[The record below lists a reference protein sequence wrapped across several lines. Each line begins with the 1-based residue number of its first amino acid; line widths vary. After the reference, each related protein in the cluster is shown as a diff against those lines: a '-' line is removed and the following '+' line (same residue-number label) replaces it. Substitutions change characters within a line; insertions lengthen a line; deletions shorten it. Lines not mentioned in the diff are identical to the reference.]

1 MTYVRAGLWGVAL
14 ATLLV
19 AGFGKPAFAESQR
32 LASLG
37 GSQTSGYVS
46 IGNNSGGQVIRFG
59 LQMLKWKRAG
69 HKVRFSGRCA
79 SACTIFLALPS
90 KNMCISP
97 GASFH
102 FHSPYGGDARGN
114 KVARSYML
122 RNYPGW
128 VRAWL
133 SRNGGL
139 GPRLVAMN
147 YSYASRFIR
156 PCAVRTAQAD

>member
-1 MTYVRAGLWGVAL
+1 LTGSEQV
-14 ATLLV
+14 
-19 AGFGKPAFAESQR
+19 AFAEGERVAR
-32 LASLG
+32 LS
-37 GSQTSGYVS
+37 GSQTQGYVN
-46 IGNNSGGQVIRFG
+46 IGNNSGGQVISFG

-79 SACTIFLALPS
+79 SACTLYLALPA

-102 FHSPYGGDARGN
+102 FHAPYGGNARGN
-114 KVARSYML
+114 IVARSYLL

-128 VRAWL
+128 VRTWL
-133 SRNGGL
+133 SRKGGL

-147 YSYASRFIR
+147 YGYASRFIK

>member
-1 MTYVRAGLWGVAL
+1 MTYFKAGLWSLVLSAL
-14 ATLLV
+14 LLTGSEK
-19 AGFGKPAFAESQR
+19 AAFAGNER
-32 LASLG
+32 LASRG
-37 GSQTSGYVS
+37 GSQTNGYVS
-46 IGNNSGGQVIRFG
+46 IGNNSGGQVISFG

-69 HKVRFSGRCA
+69 HRVRFSGRCA
-79 SACTIFLALPS
+79 SACTIYLALPS

-102 FHSPYGGDARGN
+102 FHSPFGGNSRGN

-133 SRNGGL
+133 NRNGGL
-139 GPRLVAMN
+139 GSRLVAMN
-147 YSYASRFIR
+147 YSYASKFIR
-156 PCAVRTAQAD
+156 PCAVRTAQND